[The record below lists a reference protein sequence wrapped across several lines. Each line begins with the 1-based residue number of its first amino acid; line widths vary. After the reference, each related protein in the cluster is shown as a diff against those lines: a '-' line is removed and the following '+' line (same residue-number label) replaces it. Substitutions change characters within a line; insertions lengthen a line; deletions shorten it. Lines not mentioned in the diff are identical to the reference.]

1 MSVCDVPDPRSLPK
15 RHVGRKD
22 DPQSGILDLG
32 FYGAQ
37 PLDQDG
43 EASGI
48 GFGGGIVTA
57 LGRDAVNRARRFGRS
72 PRFRNRLQLRRFF
85 SAGKN
90 FVERE
95 RATF

>member
-48 GFGGGIVTA
+48 GFGGDCHRAWPGRCEPRPA
-57 LGRDAVNRARRFGRS
+57 LWPKPAIPEPASIEAVFFG
-72 PRFRNRLQLRRFF
+72 
-85 SAGKN
+85 GKE
-90 FVERE
+90 FC
-95 RATF
+95 